1 MDSIDIWYLKEVYV
15 WRTAASMT
23 WYLLSLPVLTVGYA
37 LIAQLNPLH
46 PLTWITDTFSAMLS
60 VYFISTVGIIMAADG
75 GLAWLSASAY
85 SVVPNVTDIRLRKV
99 AWLLRPGCLV
109 HISVYMAAGF
119 VISCCSSIYA
129 GDRFSGFVK
138 YTEYE
143 GDIVYLNE
151 CHVMFVMY
159 GMYTGLYFCCQFHL
173 YQLNY
178 LQFPIIQREKFF
190 QVRSEVAS
198 MFIRCVTET
207 LHQMKYFYL
216 LYFLLGHIPRGWIL
230 HSLNLML
237 SPDAQPLDTVWG
249 LLDVGVAIQLLLLG
263 CFLNYT
269 WSLSVLLYRVYHT
282 ERLEFPVDSAFDSY
296 KNKSLLSAI
305 SCQNKALLQHLGYL
319 DLLHLARFSPVRRR
333 QVLTLSQPGGH
344 PHTWNKLSA
353 ACLGDIDLL
362 TTQVQESNWSAMAGV
377 AHKPPCVSDAGKTTN
392 PAYGGCRLTTNILC
406 VAHQYDHKSPESDK
420 LQQGRRQRW
429 DHIFLLCVRSSPVSP
444 PVSPITLLS
453 PSSCGVSPI
462 RCVLGPVLTCGVS
475 GAVLSS
481 CPWSVL
487 SSSPCAVLS
496 VSLLVSVS
504 LWSVSP
510 LFKLSRTQKMSP
522 YPSDAP
528 LRHQLHSALKTSIY
542 RIVNVFG
549 THLMD
554 VPLSAECRKKL
565 SPFIDFRE

>member
-1 MDSIDIWYLKEVYV
+1 ME
-15 WRTAASMT
+15 ASLCCQHRPT
-23 WYLLSLPVLTVGYA
+23 
-37 LIAQLNPLH
+37 QL
-46 PLTWITDTFSAMLS
+46 F
-60 VYFISTVGIIMAADG
+60 
-75 GLAWLSASAY
+75 
-85 SVVPNVTDIRLRKV
+85 PNVTDIRLRKV

-159 GMYTGLYFCCQFHL
+159 GLYTGLYFCCQFHL

-377 AHKPPCVSDAGKTTN
+377 AHKPQCVSDAGEGSTLR
-392 PAYGGCRLTTNILC
+392 Y
-406 VAHQYDHKSPESDK
+406 
-420 LQQGRRQRW
+420 
-429 DHIFLLCVRSSPVSP
+429 RSSAGVNTIFTGTKEGESKSSTTAAAPSTPWTDKVTSFLAQKP
-444 PVSPITLLS
+444 LIGFFFRQLPDAKSRQLFANSQKQIWAIDALSYLVAASFTEDKFGIVQRSLPSILASLLNLHEN
-453 PSSCGVSPI
+453 VEKHFK
-462 RCVLGPVLTCGVS
+462 
-475 GAVLSS
+475 
-481 CPWSVL
+481 L
-487 SSSPCAVLS
+487 SSSS
-496 VSLLVSVS
+496 SR
-504 LWSVSP
+504 
-510 LFKLSRTQKMSP
+510 RTQKVSP